1 MTLPQSR
8 TLSRTMG
15 RMMGWV
21 LLLMVVA
28 MGVAGCAPNADANL
42 VSPQLGEQ
50 LYALE
55 ANQEVVLEPTPEPMR
70 IANMSEEE
78 ITAGLD
84 EEFAAALA
92 AAEPSNGESLALAN
106 GCVGCHSLDPN
117 QQMAGPT
124 WFHVGDTAANRVSGQ
139 SPALYLR
146 QSIVSPNEH
155 VVDGFPS
162 GVMPQNY
169 GEILSQEQLADLV
182 AYLLQQ
188 HE

>member
-21 LLLMVVA
+21 LLLLVGALVA
-28 MGVAGCAPNADANL
+28 VGCAPNASANL

-50 LYALE
+50 LYAQE
-55 ANQEVVLEPTPEPMR
+55 ANQEVVIEPTPEPLR
-70 IANMSEEE
+70 IATMSEEE

-84 EEFAAALA
+84 PEFAAALA
-92 AAEPSNGESLALAN
+92 AADPSAAETLALQN

-117 QQMAGPT
+117 QQMTGPS
-124 WFHVGDTAANRVSGQ
+124 WFDVGDMAANRVPGE
-139 SPALYLR
+139 SPALYLH
-146 QSIVSPNEH
+146 QSIVAPGEF
-155 VVDGFPS
+155 VVDGYPS

-169 GEILSQEQLADLV
+169 AEVLSQEQLADLV